1 MYISAVCLCDDWCVN
16 HSCVFDVEGHL
27 DRWIHCQRFVPPF
40 AIMKKKKSVMTDS
53 VECWFSVSACVVS
66 CCEIPIST
74 LCSRIR
80 YDMI

>member
-1 MYISAVCLCDDWCVN
+1 MDPLSEICTPVRNY
-16 HSCVFDVEGHL
+16 E
-27 DRWIHCQRFVPPF
+27 
-40 AIMKKKKSVMTDS
+40 KKKSVMTDS
-53 VECWFSVSACVVS
+53 VECWLSVSACVVS